1 MVACVT
7 MHVNCVVN
15 FSRIP
20 PRNTSSA
27 AEANDKVV
35 HITLLKPTFHYQ
47 AVELMRSTESARYSV
62 RL

>member
-1 MVACVT
+1 